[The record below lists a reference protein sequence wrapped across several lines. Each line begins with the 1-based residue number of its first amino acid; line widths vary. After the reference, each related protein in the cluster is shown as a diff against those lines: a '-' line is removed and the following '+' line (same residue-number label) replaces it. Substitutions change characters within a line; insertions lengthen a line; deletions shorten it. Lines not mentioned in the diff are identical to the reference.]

1 MEDGTF
7 SLANGQLTFDGSEFI
22 VKIGSNKID
31 DLLNA
36 SFNVITNK
44 EHIVVTL
51 DTNSFPVEDINH
63 TITFRVLQGNTT
75 SETPCIINKITPSN
89 EIEGVNFTINNN
101 SCTMSISKE
110 TRLFGIVEESFEVEL
125 EIKDYKIFKTITW
138 STISQGRDGQDGAN
152 GTPGISSY
160 FHIKYAPNDNPT
172 ADEMTET
179 VNTYIGTYVDEIKE
193 DSNDPTKYTWSKLVG
208 EDGKDGKDGIVG
220 KDGEDGVS
228 SYLHIKYSDDMVSF
242 TENNGETPGIYM
254 GQYVDEIKEDSLVFN
269 DYVWAKIKG
278 EDGKNGT
285 NGTPGASSYFH
296 VKYAPNN
303 NPTPEQMTDTPQQY
317 IGTYVDDSIQ
327 DSDDPKKYTWI
338 KIQGQ
343 DGTSIS
349 IDHTVSE
356 LPDTGIVGEYYYVT
370 KTGVLWRYE
379 DTGWV
384 ELGKIQG
391 EQGIPGKDGE
401 NGKTNY
407 LHIRYSNDNGVTFTT
422 NNGEDVGMYMGT
434 YVDFTEE
441 DSSNVNDYKWVRLKG
456 EDGSSASYVKIISNN
471 NLFVMSKGSNEYSP
485 SNIVLTPEYTNC
497 TFGKWQYSTDGGTD
511 WTMVTNG
518 LNGLTISSGILT
530 ISNNSPLFTEEID
543 NISFRVT
550 ASDGSSD
557 IVTVARLK
565 DGIDGD
571 DGISATNVFLT
582 NENHTFMA
590 TNDGKAIATSIS
602 FDVNG
607 YVGIEEKPITFGT
620 ITGVPNGMNITKNGS
635 NSTNAKI
642 TISVTTD
649 MTSLNGTITIPCIC
663 NGITFNKQFSYALSV
678 PGKDG
683 QDGINGTN
691 GINGTSS
698 YFHIK
703 YAPVE
708 NPTANQMTET
718 VNTYI
723 GTYVDNNIEDSNNPS
738 DYKWSKFVGQDG
750 NNGNDGLPG
759 KDGEDGTTYY
769 LHVKYSN
776 DGSTFTANS
785 GETPGDYL
793 GQLVDTNKEDSLIF
807 NDYTWK
813 KIKGEDGNDG
823 ISGTSSYFHIKYSPV
838 ENPTASQMT
847 EVPSDYIGTY
857 VDEIKEDSNDPSKY
871 TWSRFKGQDGNDG
884 EQGLPGEKGKD
895 GTTYYLHIKYS
906 DNGTTFTANNG
917 ETPGK
922 YLGQLVDTIEE
933 DSLVFSDYTWKKIEG
948 DVGANAS
955 YVKIIAN
962 NQVFLKPSNSE
973 TYSPSS
979 IKLTPVFTNST
990 YSKWQYSTNNGSNW
1004 TDVTSGSNGL
1014 SISSGV
1020 LTISNTCSLYTDS
1033 IQSISFKV
1041 LSKDSTVYDV
1051 ISILK
1056 LKDGVNGTNGSDGK
1070 GIKAI
1075 TNYYLATS
1083 SSSGVTT
1090 STSGWT
1096 ETIQTISTSKKYLWN
1111 YEKITYTDNTTYST
1125 SPTII
1130 GVHGTD
1136 GTNGSNGKG
1145 IKSITEYYLLSTTN
1159 SNVTTSTS
1167 GWSTTVPTLTA
1178 TNKYLWN
1185 YEKITYTDNSAT
1197 STTPAI
1203 IGVYGDK
1210 GVDGVNGKDG
1220 ADGKG
1225 IKAITNY
1232 YLATSSSSGV
1242 TVSTSGWTTTVQS
1255 ISTSKKYLWNY
1266 ELVTYTDNSTYTT
1279 TPTIIG
1285 VHGTDGTN
1293 GSDGKGIK
1301 SITEYYL
1308 LSTTN
1313 SNVTTSTSG
1322 WSTTV
1327 PKLTSTNKYLWN
1339 YEKIT
1344 YTDNSTTSSTPAII
1358 GVYGDKGAD
1367 GVNGKDGKG
1376 VNTITNYY
1384 LATSSSSGVTV
1395 STSGWTETIQTIST
1409 SKKYLWN
1416 YEVIAYTDG
1425 TNTTTSPTIIGVHG
1439 TDGTNGSN
1447 GTNGKGISSITE
1459 YYLATSSSSGVTTST
1474 SGWTTT
1480 VQSMTSTN
1488 KYLWNYEVIKYTD
1501 NSTTTG
1507 SPKIIGVYGD
1517 KGATGSAGKDSI
1529 NVILGNENHT
1539 FIASSDGKAV
1549 ATSVSTSVLGYAG
1562 TTAKSCTI
1570 GTISGLPTGMTATIN
1585 NNNSTSASITFTVTT
1600 SLTTKNG
1607 AVTIPVTC
1615 NGVTINKIFSY
1626 SLAVAGAN
1634 GSSSKLI
1641 KINAPT
1647 NVFKSTDGGV
1657 TFKPSS
1663 MDFTFTVQNATFSK
1677 WQYSIDNGGSWT
1689 DVGTT
1694 VSGMSVNGTTLSI
1707 TSSCGLFTE
1716 SVTAISIKCLST
1728 TSTVY
1733 DTLTIYKLYDRIDIN
1748 EAFEEME
1755 LTVTQSNTK
1764 WEACFKNSNANNLF
1778 LNSDAKTGTTDEWI
1792 DNGGG
1797 LTISKANAFPFYGS
1811 KENYFKTS
1819 FKSSSSTGVRYKHD
1833 IILEPNT
1840 DYIYEGY
1847 IYTNASV
1854 TGTDLTPLNFRL
1866 WTGTTYSNMRDEL
1879 CTILDYR
1886 QTLTPSRFVK
1896 CYVHFKTN
1904 NVSETIYSRFF
1915 IYKEATCSLV
1925 GFKRMSLKKGTI
1937 ETEWT
1942 QHPNE
1947 VKSSVVSIDETG
1959 VNVKHSEIGTT
1970 TNMNSQGFSIMDAES
1985 GDVLAWLSSKEQWTE
2000 LKVDKVFASNI
2011 ENIYTGESNLYV
2023 DHSATVAGDGTSDKP
2038 FNSFTQLSNHLMA
2051 NPVINKDIYIVVR
2064 DPGFIINEQLYLE
2077 RLKGTGFIKITLEG
2091 NLVIANAGN
2100 GQYCIKLHQ
2109 IPKWVWITSGR
2120 EFGSKTTG
2128 AVLQDGGS
2136 GGGHGIYATD
2146 VDRLEVD
2153 ALTIACA
2160 NWGILTERTY
2170 LYTWHVDFGKC
2181 YNAIELR
2188 YQSMYYSSDDVGS
2201 CTDFCRLKSGSFAYW
2216 GCGTVRP
2223 QGNVQKSNGMYY
2235 DGGISLTP
2243 TASPRYPSANPTPP
2257 STSGQYFTK
2266 TYNCTSKQSYQY
2278 AWTNWSS
2285 DGSCKQGQWSSSY
2298 GKRGG
2303 HMFFDMATI
2312 RAEMTGTI
2320 QDGNT
2325 ITLTRANSGG
2335 ISGDANVYING
2346 SSCSSASG
2354 TPSYSNQTHL
2364 GTLKWGETKTFTLP
2378 KAIVQNLINGTCNSL
2393 AVYVNSTASSD
2404 YINIVEASIT
2414 LKTKK

>member
-1 MEDGTF
+1 MEKPRIKSLGCNKILAIGTRGILIAHELNEDNTWNWTTAIDSQGINASNVTTGTLLADIIKAGTLSDINGNSWINMEDGTF

-51 DTNSFPVEDINH
+51 DTNSFPVEDVNH

-152 GTPGISSY
+152 GTPGVSSY

-193 DSNDPTKYTWSKLVG
+193 DSNDPTKYTWSKLIG
-208 EDGKDGKDGIVG
+208 EDGKDGIVG

-278 EDGKNGT
+278 EDGKDGT

-317 IGTYVDDSIQ
+317 IGTYVDDNIQ
-327 DSDDPKKYTWI
+327 DSDDPRKYTWI

-370 KTGVLWRYE
+370 STGVLWRYE

-441 DSSNVNDYKWVRLKG
+441 DSSDVNDYKWVRLKG

-471 NLFVMSKGSNEYSP
+471 NLFIMSKGSNEYLP

-497 TFGKWQYSTDGGTD
+497 TFGKWQYSTDGGAD

-518 LNGLTISSGILT
+518 LNGLTVSSGILT
-530 ISNNSPLFTEEID
+530 INNDSPLFTEEID
-543 NISFRVT
+543 NISFKVT

-557 IVTVARLK
+557 IVTIARLK

-590 TNDGKAIATSIS
+590 TNDGKAIASSIS

-607 YVGIEEKPITFGT
+607 YVGTEEESITFGT
-620 ITGVPNGMNITKNGS
+620 ITGVPNGMSITKNDS
-635 NSTNAKI
+635 NSTNAKL

-723 GTYVDNNIEDSNNPS
+723 GTYVDNNIADSNNPS

-759 KDGEDGTTYY
+759 KDGKDGTTYY

-793 GQLVDTNKEDSLIF
+793 GQLVDTNKEDSLVF

-871 TWSRFKGQDGNDG
+871 TWSRFRGQDGNDG

-906 DNGTTFTANNG
+906 DDGTTFTANNG

-922 YLGQLVDTIEE
+922 YLGQLVDTTEE

-962 NQVFLKPSNSE
+962 NQAFLKPSDSE
-973 TYSPSS
+973 AYSPSS

-990 YSKWQYSTNNGSNW
+990 YSKWQYSTNNGSSW

-1014 SISSGV
+1014 SISSGA

-1033 IQSISFKV
+1033 IQNISFKV

-1051 ISILK
+1051 ISILR

-1075 TNYYLATS
+1075 TNYYLAIS

-1136 GTNGSNGKG
+1136 GTNG
-1145 IKSITEYYLLSTTN
+1145 T
-1159 SNVTTSTS
+1159 
-1167 GWSTTVPTLTA
+1167 
-1178 TNKYLWN
+1178 
-1185 YEKITYTDNSAT
+1185 
-1197 STTPAI
+1197 
-1203 IGVYGDK
+1203 
-1210 GVDGVNGKDG
+1210 
-1220 ADGKG
+1220 
-1225 IKAITNY
+1225 
-1232 YLATSSSSGV
+1232 
-1242 TVSTSGWTTTVQS
+1242 
-1255 ISTSKKYLWNY
+1255 
-1266 ELVTYTDNSTYTT
+1266 
-1279 TPTIIG
+1279 
-1285 VHGTDGTN
+1285 
-1293 GSDGKGIK
+1293 
-1301 SITEYYL
+1301 
-1308 LSTTN
+1308 
-1313 SNVTTSTSG
+1313 
-1322 WSTTV
+1322 
-1327 PKLTSTNKYLWN
+1327 
-1339 YEKIT
+1339 
-1344 YTDNSTTSSTPAII
+1344 
-1358 GVYGDKGAD
+1358 
-1367 GVNGKDGKG
+1367 
-1376 VNTITNYY
+1376 
-1384 LATSSSSGVTV
+1384 
-1395 STSGWTETIQTIST
+1395 
-1409 SKKYLWN
+1409 
-1416 YEVIAYTDG
+1416 
-1425 TNTTTSPTIIGVHG
+1425 
-1439 TDGTNGSN
+1439 N

-1539 FIASSDGKAV
+1539 FVASSDGKAV
-1549 ATSVSTSVLGYAG
+1549 ATSVSTSVLGYVG

-1570 GTISGLPTGMTATIN
+1570 GTISGLPTGMTATI

-1663 MDFTFTVQNATFSK
+1663 MDFIFTVQNATFSK
-1677 WQYSIDNGGSWT
+1677 WQYSIDNGSSWT

-1694 VSGMSVNGTTLSI
+1694 VSGMSANGATLSI

-1778 LNSDAKTGTTDEWI
+1778 LNSDAKTGTTDEWV

-1847 IYTNASV
+1847 IYTNVSV
-1854 TGTDLTPLNFRL
+1854 TGTDITPLNFRL

-1904 NVSETIYSRFF
+1904 NISETIYGRFF
-1915 IYKEATCSLV
+1915 IYKESACSVV
-1925 GFKRMSLKKGTI
+1925 GFKRMSLKKGVI

-1970 TNMNSQGFSIMDAES
+1970 TNMNSQGFSIMDAEN

-2000 LKVDKVFASNI
+2000 LKVDKVFANNI
-2011 ENIYTGESNLYV
+2011 ENIYTGDSYLYV
-2023 DHSATVAGDGTSDKP
+2023 DHSKTVAGNGTSSKP
-2038 FNSFTQLSNHLMA
+2038 FNSFAQLSAYLQA
-2051 NPVINKDIYIVVR
+2051 TPVINYDLYITVK
-2064 DPGFIINEQLYLE
+2064 DPGFVINEMLILNN
-2077 RLKGTGFIKITLEG
+2077 LKGLGFIKITLEG
-2091 NLVIANAGN
+2091 QLTILNQG
-2100 GQYCIKLHQ
+2100 GSSCCMEFHQ
-2109 IPKWVWITSGR
+2109 IDKFLWIVGSR
-2120 EFGSKTTG
+2120 ELGSSTTG
-2128 AVLQDGGS
+2128 AVLRDGGD
-2136 GGGHGIYATD
+2136 GNGYGIWATD
-2146 VDRLEVD
+2146 TRRIEVD
-2153 ALTIACA
+2153 AITIACKNTGLLA
-2160 NWGILTERTY
+2160 ERCHA
-2170 LYTWHVDFGKC
+2170 YTWHCDFGKC
-2181 YNAIELR
+2181 NTAVELR
-2188 YQSMYYSSDDVGS
+2188 YQSLYYTSDDVGS
-2201 CTDFCRLKSGSFAYW
+2201 CSKFCILRSGSFAYW
-2216 GCGTVRP
+2216 GAGTTRP
-2223 QGNVQKSNGMYY
+2223 QGSVDKSNGVYY
-2235 DGGISLTP
+2235 DGGVSLTP

-2257 STSGQYFTK
+2257 STSGQIFTY

-2278 AWTNWSS
+2278 NWSNWS
-2285 DGSCKQGQWSSSY
+2285 TDGSCKQGAW
-2298 GKRGG
+2298 
-2303 HMFFDMATI
+2303 
-2312 RAEMTGTI
+2312 
-2320 QDGNT
+2320 GN
-2325 ITLTRANSGG
+2325 LSPY
-2335 ISGDANVYING
+2335 V
-2346 SSCSSASG
+2346 
-2354 TPSYSNQTHL
+2354 
-2364 GTLKWGETKTFTLP
+2364 KK
-2378 KAIVQNLINGTCNSL
+2378 L
-2393 AVYVNSTASSD
+2393 A
-2404 YINIVEASIT
+2404 
-2414 LKTKK
+2414 